1 MAVYKF
7 KKKDQIT
14 NEIILLLDEGK
25 NLSEIAKN
33 LNLEEDWI
41 EEALEAREIK
51 KQRLSSGRYRKM
63 VELRNEG
70 FTLDEIGKKFDRTRE
85 RIRQIINKV
94 AAFGPYED
102 LEVLSLEEIRER
114 KRLQKEKEKEQR
126 LNNFL
131 EKYQDQVIKFYKEG
145 NNNEQMLDLM
155 QLTKDSNRD
164 LSNAI
169 KYLTQNLKISPVRPS
184 RNVSK
189 TSDRQKEIIYERIS
203 AMRQEG
209 KSQQEIADTLGYS
222 YPWVSNMIREMR
234 DAGIYIAN
242 NHRMA
247 EREYARDEETLIFRT
262 KQITKL
268 IQEGKKPSEIDKEL
282 GWKYGKAARHI
293 RVHMNHLYE

>member
-247 EREYARDEETLIFRT
+247 ERDYTRDEETLIFRT